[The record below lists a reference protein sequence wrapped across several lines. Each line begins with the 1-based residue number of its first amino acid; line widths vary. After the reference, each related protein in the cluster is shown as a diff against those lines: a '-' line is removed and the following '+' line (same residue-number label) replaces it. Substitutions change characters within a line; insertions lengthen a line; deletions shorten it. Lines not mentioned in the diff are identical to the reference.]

1 MSTGCGCGAS
11 MPVSTG
17 CGCGG
22 TVISSGCSDC
32 AGSAVPTTEGVISE
46 GTPVP
51 AEGGA
56 VEEAAAEE
64 KTDTP
69 PSPEDA

>member
-1 MSTGCGCGAS
+1 MS

-22 TVISSGCSDC
+22 TVIQGGCSDC
-32 AGSAVPTTEGVISE
+32 ASGAVVPTTEGVISE
-46 GTPVP
+46 GAPVP